1 MSDTPALGGYLSF
14 AARNAR
20 FLGFGFLMTVAS
32 SFGQTYFIGIF
43 GPHVQAEFGLSHT
56 AWGTIY
62 MIGTLASAALLPWS
76 GKQIDR
82 LDLRQYTAIVCVFM
96 IAACAFMSQ
105 VNGVAMLVLA
115 VFLLRQSGQ
124 GLMSHTAVTT
134 MARYYD
140 RERGRAIAI
149 ASLGFAAG
157 EAVLPVAAVLAIAT
171 IGWRW
176 TYGGIAVS
184 LAILLIPL
192 AFVLLAGHPDRH
204 RAHLAQMAVADRERG
219 THRPVSWDR
228 AQVLRDPRFYL
239 LLPGIL
245 APSILVTAMFFH
257 HLNLADAK
265 GWSHAW
271 ITSSY
276 VAYAIAV
283 VLVSL
288 GCGPIID
295 RLGAVR
301 VVPFMLAPLAAGLLV
316 VAAFSNPWVAWPYLF
331 LIGVSVGIA
340 HTGVSAMWPEIY
352 GVAHLGAIKSMIAAM
367 SVFGSALGPVI
378 MGGLMD
384 LGATANQVCVVFA
397 AYAALAAVL
406 LTVALRRMRRE

>member
-1 MSDTPALGGYLSF
+1 MSKSPAYGGYLSF
-14 AARNAR
+14 ALRNVR
-20 FLGFGFLMTVAS
+20 FLGFGFLMAFAS

-43 GPHVQAEFGLSHT
+43 GPHVQSEFGLSHT
-56 AWGTIY
+56 GWGTVY

-82 LDLRQYTAIVCVFM
+82 LDLRQYTVIVCIFM

-105 VNGVAMLVLA
+105 VNGTLMLIVA

-124 GLMSHTAVTT
+124 GLMSHIAVTS

-157 EAVLPVAAVLAIAT
+157 EAVLPFVAVLVVAI

-176 TYGGIAVS
+176 TYGGVAIT
-184 LAILLIPL
+184 LAIVLIPS
-192 AFVLLAGHPDRH
+192 AFLLLSGHPDRH
-204 RAHLAQMAVADRERG
+204 RAHLDRMAVADAEG
-219 THRPVSWDR
+219 STHRPASWDR
-228 AQVLRDPRFYL
+228 AQVLNDPRFYL

-257 HLNLADAK
+257 HLNLADVK

-276 VAYAIAV
+276 GAYAIAV
-283 VLVSL
+283 IVVSL
-288 GCGPIID
+288 GCGPMID

-301 VVPFMLAPLAAGLLV
+301 IVPFMLAPLVAGLVV
-316 VAAFSNPWVAWPYLF
+316 VATFMNPWVAWPYLF
-331 LIGVSVGIA
+331 LLGVGVGVS
-340 HTGVSAMWPEIY
+340 HTAVSAMWAEIY
-352 GVAHLGAIKSMIAAM
+352 GVGHLGAIKSMIAAL

-384 LGATANQVCVVFA
+384 LGVTANQVCLVFA
-397 AYAALAAVL
+397 AYAGLAAVL
-406 LTVALRRMRRE
+406 LTFGLRRF